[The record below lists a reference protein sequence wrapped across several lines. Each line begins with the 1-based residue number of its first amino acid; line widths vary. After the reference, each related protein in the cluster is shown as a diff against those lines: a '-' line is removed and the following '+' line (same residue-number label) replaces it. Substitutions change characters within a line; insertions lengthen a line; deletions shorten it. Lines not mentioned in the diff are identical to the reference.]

1 MTPASVSGRLPR
13 MKVPTD
19 LIPLKDA
26 QQILEVSDKTMTRL
40 VRDKLLKV
48 YTNTLDRRAK
58 LVSRTEVEKLK
69 ASSVRAA
76 A

>member
-1 MTPASVSGRLPR
+1 

-19 LIPLKDA
+19 LIPLKEA
-26 QQILEVSDKTMTRL
+26 QQILGVSDKTITRI
-40 VRDKLLKV
+40 VTKDKLLKT

-58 LVSRTEVEKLK
+58 LVSRAEVEKLK